1 MLKNVLIWYYSYM
14 TNWILTPFVMF
25 LFGILPQQYLFTL
38 KALVNLGEIG
48 GFYITYIKPRFIYV
62 DVMNIYLSGTKLR
75 ALDFITHLLPCLYF
89 NYWLT
94 ANNVVF
100 LSESFSSFFLYG
112 IVYLLVNDP
121 AKLYRINIKDIGIIV
136 VSTLLMT
143 KYI

>member
-38 KALVNLGEIG
+38 KALVNLGAIG

-75 ALDFITHLLPCLYF
+75 VLDFITHLLP
-89 NYWLT
+89 
-94 ANNVVF
+94 
-100 LSESFSSFFLYG
+100 
-112 IVYLLVNDP
+112 
-121 AKLYRINIKDIGIIV
+121 
-136 VSTLLMT
+136 
-143 KYI
+143 